1 MNAMEV
7 MSNFRHEKILFVNNE
22 KAGLKAIIAVH
33 NTNLGPAIGGCRLWP
48 YASFDDALFDVTRLS
63 RGMSHKNAVAG
74 LPHGGG
80 KGVIIADPS
89 QKTEAMFEAFGE
101 AVNNLGGDY
110 ITAEDVNT
118 DTNDALVMLRKTK
131 YLCGL
136 PHGGGKGVIIA
147 DPSMKTEAMFEA
159 FGEAVESLG
168 GDYITAE
175 DVNTTC
181 DDALV
186 MMRKTSHICGL
197 PMNSGDPSPFT
208 ARGCWQ
214 GIKATAKVA
223 LGRNDLE
230 GLTVTVQGLGK
241 VGYDLCRYLHNDGA
255 KLFVGNLRNKEALE
269 RARDEFGATILENDQ
284 IMTQECDIL
293 APCALGAILNYNT
306 IPNLNCKAVA
316 GAANNQILDDECGR
330 MLKARGIYY
339 APDFVINGG
348 GVINAAAEVDGPY
361 NKDEVLVKV
370 DNIYT
375 TIEHILSESKKTGE
389 PEGVIA
395 TRYAESLIYR

>member
-1 MNAMEV
+1 MNAMTE
-7 MSNFRHEKILFVNNE
+7 MSKYRHEKVLFVNNE

-48 YASFDDALFDVTRLS
+48 YESYDAALFDVLRLS

-89 QKTEAMFEAFGE
+89 QKTEAMFEAFAE

-118 DTNDALVMLRKTK
+118 TCDDAMIMLRKTK
-131 YLCGL
+131 
-136 PHGGGKGVIIA
+136 
-147 DPSMKTEAMFEA
+147 
-159 FGEAVESLG
+159 
-168 GDYITAE
+168 
-175 DVNTTC
+175 
-181 DDALV
+181 
-186 MMRKTSHICGL
+186 HICGL

-208 ARGCWQ
+208 ARGVWQ

-223 LGRNDLE
+223 LERDSLE
-230 GLTVTVQGLGK
+230 GLTIAVQGLGK
-241 VGYDLCRYLHNDGA
+241 VGYDLCRYLHKDGA
-255 KLFVGNLRNKEALE
+255 KLIVGNRSNKAALE
-269 RARDEFGATILENDQ
+269 QAVEEFGATVVATNEIL
-284 IMTQECDIL
+284 TAECDIL
-293 APCALGAILNYNT
+293 APCALGAILNPNT
-306 IPNLNCKAVA
+306 IPNLRCKAVA
-316 GAANNQILDDECGR
+316 GAANNQILDDASGLA
-330 MLKARGIYY
+330 LKARGIYY

-361 NKDEVLVKV
+361 NEAAVLEKV
-370 DNIYT
+370 DNIYNS
-375 TIEHILSESKKTGE
+375 IERILSESKQTGE

-395 TRYAESLIYR
+395 TRYAESLIYG

>member
-1 MNAMEV
+1 MNAMTE
-7 MSNFRHEKILFVNNE
+7 MSNYRHEKVLFINNE

-33 NTNLGPAIGGCRLWP
+33 NTNLGPAIGGCRLFP
-48 YASFDDALFDVTRLS
+48 YASYDDALFDVLRLS

-118 DTNDALVMLRKTK
+118 TCDDAMVMLRKTK
-131 YLCGL
+131 
-136 PHGGGKGVIIA
+136 
-147 DPSMKTEAMFEA
+147 
-159 FGEAVESLG
+159 
-168 GDYITAE
+168 
-175 DVNTTC
+175 
-181 DDALV
+181 
-186 MMRKTSHICGL
+186 HICGL

-208 ARGCWQ
+208 ARGVWQ
-214 GIKATAKVA
+214 GIRATAKVA
-223 LGRNDLE
+223 LGRSDLE
-230 GLTVTVQGLGK
+230 GLTIAVQGLGK
-241 VGYDLCRYLHNDGA
+241 VGYDLCRMLHESGA
-255 KLFVGNLRNKEALE
+255 KLIIANRSNKAMAEKA
-269 RARDEFGATILENDQ
+269 AAEFGAKIVDTDA
-284 IMTQECDIL
+284 IMTQECDIFSPN
-293 APCALGAILNYNT
+293 AMGAILNPKT
-306 IPNLNCKAVA
+306 IPLLNCKAVA
-316 GAANNQILDDECGR
+316 GGANNQILDDASGLA
-330 MLKARGIYY
+330 LKARGIYY

-361 NKDEVLVKV
+361 NKEAVLTKV
-370 DNIYT
+370 DGIYNS
-375 TIEHILSESKKTGE
+375 IEHILEESKKTGE

>member
-1 MNAMEV
+1 MNAMTE
-7 MSNFRHEKILFVNNE
+7 MSKYRHEKVLFVNNE

-48 YASFDDALFDVTRLS
+48 YESYDAALFDVLRLS

-89 QKTEAMFEAFGE
+89 QKTEAMFEAFAE
-101 AVNNLGGDY
+101 AVNN
-110 ITAEDVNT
+110 
-118 DTNDALVMLRKTK
+118 
-131 YLCGL
+131 
-136 PHGGGKGVIIA
+136 
-147 DPSMKTEAMFEA
+147 
-159 FGEAVESLG
+159 LG

-181 DDALV
+181 DDALI
-186 MMRKTSHICGL
+186 MLRKTNHICGL
-197 PMNSGDPSPFT
+197 PQNSGDPSPFT
-208 ARGCWQ
+208 ARGVWQ

-223 LGRNDLE
+223 LGRDDLE
-230 GLTVTVQGLGK
+230 GVTVAIQGLGK
-241 VGYDLCRYLHNDGA
+241 VGYDLARYLHKDGA
-255 KLFVGNLRNKEALE
+255 KLIVGNRSNKAALE
-269 RARDEFGATILENDQ
+269 RAADEFGATVVGTNEIL
-284 IMTQECDIL
+284 TAECDIL
-293 APCALGAILNYNT
+293 APCALGAILNPTT
-306 IPNLNCKAVA
+306 IPALRCKAVA
-316 GAANNQILDDECGR
+316 GAANNQILDDASGLA
-330 MLKARGIYY
+330 LKARGIYY

-361 NKDEVLVKV
+361 NVDAVLAKV
-370 DNIYT
+370 DNIYN
-375 TIEHILSESKKTGE
+375 TIEHILTESKATGE

>member
-1 MNAMEV
+1 MNAMTE
-7 MSNFRHEKILFVNNE
+7 MSNYRHEKVLFVNNE

-33 NTNLGPAIGGCRLWP
+33 NTNLGPAIGGCRLFP
-48 YASFDDALFDVTRLS
+48 YASYDDALFDVLRLS

-118 DTNDALVMLRKTK
+118 TCDDALVMLRKT
-131 YLCGL
+131 
-136 PHGGGKGVIIA
+136 
-147 DPSMKTEAMFEA
+147 
-159 FGEAVESLG
+159 
-168 GDYITAE
+168 
-175 DVNTTC
+175 N
-181 DDALV
+181 
-186 MMRKTSHICGL
+186 HICGL

-208 ARGCWQ
+208 ARGVWQ

-223 LGRNDLE
+223 LGRDDLE
-230 GLTVTVQGLGK
+230 GLTIAVQGLGK
-241 VGYDLCRYLHNDGA
+241 VGYDLCRHLHESGA
-255 KLFVGNLRNKEALE
+255 KLIIANRSNQAMAQKAVE
-269 RARDEFGATILENDQ
+269 EFGAKIVATEEIYA
-284 IMTQECDIL
+284 QECDIFSPN
-293 APCALGAILNYNT
+293 AMGAILNPTT
-306 IPNLNCKAVA
+306 IPQLQCKAVA
-316 GAANNQILDDECGR
+316 GGANNQILDDASGIA
-330 MLKARGIYY
+330 LKERGIFY

-361 NKDEVLVKV
+361 DEKAVLAKV
-370 DNIYT
+370 DNIYNS
-375 TIEHILSESKKTGE
+375 IEHILSESKKTGE

-395 TRYAESLIYR
+395 TRYAESIIYK

>member
-1 MNAMEV
+1 MNAMTEMV
-7 MSNFRHEKILFVNNE
+7 NYRHEKVLFVNNE

-33 NTNLGPAIGGCRLWP
+33 NTNLGPAIGGCRLFP
-48 YASFDDALFDVTRLS
+48 YASFDDALFDVLRLS

-118 DTNDALVMLRKTK
+118 TCADAMVMLRKT
-131 YLCGL
+131 
-136 PHGGGKGVIIA
+136 
-147 DPSMKTEAMFEA
+147 
-159 FGEAVESLG
+159 
-168 GDYITAE
+168 
-175 DVNTTC
+175 N
-181 DDALV
+181 
-186 MMRKTSHICGL
+186 HICGL

-208 ARGCWQ
+208 ARGVWQ

-223 LGRNDLE
+223 LGRDDLE
-230 GLTVTVQGLGK
+230 GLTIAVQGLGK
-241 VGYDLCRYLHNDGA
+241 VGWDLCRHLHESGA
-255 KLFVGNLRNKEALE
+255 KLIIANRSNKEMAE
-269 RARDEFGATILENDQ
+269 KAIAEFGAKIVATEEIYA
-284 IMTQECDIL
+284 QECDIFSPN
-293 APCALGAILNYNT
+293 AMGAILNPTT
-306 IPNLNCKAVA
+306 IPQLKCKAVA
-316 GAANNQILDDECGR
+316 GGANNQILDDASGIA
-330 MLKARGIYY
+330 LKQKGIFY

-361 NKDEVLVKV
+361 NKDAVLAKV
-370 DNIYT
+370 DNIYNS
-375 TIEHILSESKKTGE
+375 IEHILTESKKTGE

-395 TRYAESLIYR
+395 TRYAESIIYK

>member
-1 MNAMEV
+1 MNAMTEMV
-7 MSNFRHEKILFVNNE
+7 NYRHEKVLFINNE

-33 NTNLGPAIGGCRLWP
+33 NTNLGPAIGGCRLFP
-48 YASFDDALFDVTRLS
+48 YASYDDALFDVLRLS

-118 DTNDALVMLRKTK
+118 TCDDALVMLRKT
-131 YLCGL
+131 
-136 PHGGGKGVIIA
+136 
-147 DPSMKTEAMFEA
+147 
-159 FGEAVESLG
+159 
-168 GDYITAE
+168 
-175 DVNTTC
+175 N
-181 DDALV
+181 
-186 MMRKTSHICGL
+186 HICGL
-197 PMNSGDPSPFT
+197 PQNSGDPSPFT
-208 ARGCWQ
+208 ARGVWQ

-223 LGRNDLE
+223 LDRDSLE
-230 GLTVTVQGLGK
+230 GLTIAVQGLGK
-241 VGYDLCRYLHNDGA
+241 VGYDLCRYLHKDGA
-255 KLFVGNLRNKEALE
+255 KLIVGNRSNKAALE
-269 RARDEFGATILENDQ
+269 KAADEFGATIVGTNE
-284 IMTQECDIL
+284 IMSAECDIL
-293 APCALGAILNYNT
+293 APCALGAILNPNT
-306 IPNLNCKAVA
+306 IPSLRCKAVA
-316 GAANNQILDDECGR
+316 GAANNQILDDASGLA
-330 MLKARGIYY
+330 LKARGIYY

-361 NKDEVLVKV
+361 KVEEVLKKV
-370 DNIYT
+370 DNIYN

-395 TRYAESLIYR
+395 TRYAESLIYG

>member
-1 MNAMEV
+1 MNAMTE
-7 MSNFRHEKILFVNNE
+7 MSNFRHEKVLFVNNE

-48 YASFDDALFDVTRLS
+48 YESYDAALFDVLRLS

-89 QKTEAMFEAFGE
+89 QKSEAMFEAF
-101 AVNNLGGDY
+101 A
-110 ITAEDVNT
+110 
-118 DTNDALVMLRKTK
+118 
-131 YLCGL
+131 
-136 PHGGGKGVIIA
+136 
-147 DPSMKTEAMFEA
+147 
-159 FGEAVESLG
+159 EAVENLG

-181 DDALV
+181 DDALI
-186 MMRKTSHICGL
+186 MMRKTKHICGL

-208 ARGCWQ
+208 ARGVWQ

-223 LGRNDLE
+223 LGRDSLE
-230 GLTVTVQGLGK
+230 GVTIAVQGLGK
-241 VGYDLCRYLHNDGA
+241 VGYDLCRLLHNDGA
-255 KLFVGNLRNKEALE
+255 KLIVGNLRNKAALE
-269 RARDEFGATILENDQ
+269 RAADEFGATIVATDD
-284 IMTQECDIL
+284 IMTQECDIFSPN
-293 APCALGAILNYNT
+293 AMGAILNPAT
-306 IPNLNCKAVA
+306 IPNLRCKAVA
-316 GAANNQILDDECGR
+316 SAANKQILDDASGLA
-330 MLKARGIYY
+330 LKARGIFY

-361 NKDEVLVKV
+361 NKEAVIEKV
-370 DNIYT
+370 DNIYN
-375 TIEHILSESKKTGE
+375 TIEHILTESKKTGE

-395 TRYAESLIYR
+395 TRYAESIIYK